1 MAGICGAFE
10 KRVRI
15 QSAQKIRI
23 IKRLE
28 RPDGIVDTVL
38 DTDTYNEIDDQYA
51 LAYMLKSDDKIR
63 VKAILFGPIYQ

>member
-1 MAGICGAFE
+1 MTDE
-10 KRVRI
+10 KLREEWLEFVGHSKKSED

-38 DTDTYNEIDDQYA
+38 DTDD
-51 LAYMLKSDDKIR
+51 L
-63 VKAILFGPIYQ
+63 